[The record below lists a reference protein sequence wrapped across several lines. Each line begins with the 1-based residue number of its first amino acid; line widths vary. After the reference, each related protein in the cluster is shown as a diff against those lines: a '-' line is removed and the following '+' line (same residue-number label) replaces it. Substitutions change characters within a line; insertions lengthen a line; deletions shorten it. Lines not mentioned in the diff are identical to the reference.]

1 MNVYDAAHALAKSIK
16 NDEIYTKFSNINKE
30 LMNDSRYKEKIIEF
44 QNKQII
50 LQKQKLKGEEMDKD
64 ILDEVQN
71 LYSELNKEEKI
82 KDYFSLEIKI
92 NQMMSD
98 ITKILSEAIDINYK

>member
-1 MNVYDAAHALAKSIK
+1 
-16 NDEIYTKFSNINKE
+16 
-30 LMNDSRYKEKIIEF
+30 
-44 QNKQII
+44 
-50 LQKQKLKGEEMDKD
+50 MDKD

-82 KDYFSLEIKI
+82 KDYFNLEIKI